1 MHGSQLWS
9 EWVRCLF
16 NIIELLLTFR
26 MQHVFLCLSLQAIF
40 VWYVTLY
47 LVRNSHVLTYLQR
60 VVVLKDQQNKAA
72 HESSAQL
79 ACEAA
84 AAIRTVA
91 SLTREEDFLQLYS
104 ASLEGP
110 LRRSNRTA
118 LWSGLFFSLSQAMSF
133 FVISLIFWYG
143 SILVSNFK
151 ISTTGFF
158 VALMVSQEET
168 SFNLPFIFIVS
179 EHNLRG
185 NSSWQCLRLCTGYLV
200 RQGCW
205 CSNHQAHRFNPRD

>member
-1 MHGSQLWS
+1 MF
-9 EWVRCLF
+9 E
-16 NIIELLLTFR
+16 
-26 MQHVFLCLSLQAIF
+26 MQHVFRCLFLQATS

-47 LVRNSHVLTYLQR
+47 LLWNSQVLTYLQQ
-60 VVVLKDQQNKAA
+60 VVVLKDQRNKAA

-84 AAIRTVA
+84 SAIRTVA
-91 SLTREEDFLQLYS
+91 SLTREDDFLQLYS
-104 ASLEGP
+104 TSLEGP

-118 LWSGLFFSLSQAMSF
+118 LWSSLFFSLSQAMSF

-143 SILVSNFK
+143 SILVSHFE
-151 ISTTGFF
+151 ITVTGFF
-158 VALMVSQEET
+158 VALMVSREET
-168 SFNLPFIFIVS
+168 SFSFSLTSAVS

-185 NSSWQCLRLCTGYLV
+185 NSGWQCLRFRTRYLV

-205 CSNHQAHRFNPRD
+205 CSNHQAH